1 MKMIFAQGNP
11 EPDYT
16 SSRHNVGFSI
26 LNTIA
31 DEFDAKWTN
40 KSKFNALTSEIA
52 INDEKIILVKPTT
65 FYNETGISVR
75 KLVDFYKLNT
85 ASDLLVIHDDLS
97 LPFGTVR
104 VRTQGGD
111 AGNNGI
117 KSINSHL
124 NNTYTRIKI
133 GISNDLYDQMDDS
146 NFVLSK
152 FNNNESDQLEK
163 TIIPHVSELVKQ
175 FCDETIKLASFKNI
189 EKK

>member
-1 MKMIFAQGNP
+1 MIFAQGNP